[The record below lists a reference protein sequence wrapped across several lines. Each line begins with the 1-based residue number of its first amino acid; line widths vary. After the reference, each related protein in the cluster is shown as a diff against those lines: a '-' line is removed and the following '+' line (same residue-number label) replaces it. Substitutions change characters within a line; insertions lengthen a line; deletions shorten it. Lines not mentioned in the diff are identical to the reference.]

1 MTADKASP
9 SSLEPAKTVVEGD
22 QVESYLRENLSFFK
36 HRPELLMSMDLPHG
50 GAGAVSLVER
60 QVTLLRE
67 RNIEMRNKLA
77 GIAKTAQ
84 ANDDLL
90 QATRQ
95 MVLDLVQV
103 RDGAALS
110 DVISAGLTTHFAVE
124 YGEVI
129 WLDDSAPTEPA
140 ENERA
145 VIVTGLLKQSQAYCG
160 VFRLEEMRALFPD
173 CDSEGSAALAPLM
186 RGDTLLG
193 TLAVGSKDTRR
204 YDSEV
209 GTLFL
214 EYLADVLICLPSLD
228 PKDPV

>member
-9 SSLEPAKTVVEGD
+9 SSLESAKTIVEGD
-22 QVESYLRENLSFFK
+22 QVESYLREHPSFFK

-67 RNIEMRNKLA
+67 RNIEMRNRLA
-77 GIAKTAQ
+77 AITKTAQ

-103 RDGAALS
+103 RHGATLS
-110 DVISAGLTTHFAVE
+110 NVISAGLKTHFAVE
-124 YGEVI
+124 YGGVI

-140 ENERA
+140 ESERA
-145 VIVTGLLKQSQAYCG
+145 AIVTGLLRQSQAYCG
-160 VFRLEEMRALFPD
+160 IFRSEEMQALFPD

-193 TLAVGSKDTRR
+193 ALAVGSKDSRR

-214 EYLADVLICLPSLD
+214 EYLADVLICLPPLD
-228 PKDPV
+228 PKDLA

>member
-9 SSLEPAKTVVEGD
+9 SSLESAKTTVEGD
-22 QVESYLRENLSFFK
+22 QVESYLREHPSFFK

-67 RNIEMRNKLA
+67 RNIEMRNRLA
-77 GIAKTAQ
+77 AITKTAQ

-90 QATRQ
+90 QATRK

-103 RDGAALS
+103 RDGATLS
-110 DVISAGLTTHFAVE
+110 DVIRAGLKTHFDVE

-129 WLDDSAPTEPA
+129 WLDDSAPTAPA
-140 ENERA
+140 DDERTGT
-145 VIVTGLLKQSQAYCG
+145 VTGLLRQSQAYCG
-160 VFRLEEMRALFPD
+160 IFRLEEMQALFPD
-173 CDSEGSAALAPLM
+173 CDSEGSAALAPLV
-186 RGDTLLG
+186 RGETLLG
-193 TLAVGSKDTRR
+193 ALAVGSKDSRR

-209 GTLFL
+209 GTVFL
-214 EYLADVLICLPSLD
+214 EYLADVLMCLPSLD
-228 PKDPV
+228 PKDPA